1 VRDQLTDWK
10 KEAALAPVRDAASLP
25 AMPSADR
32 KAWQALWRDV
42 DALLA
47 SINLQTGRPPAKS

>member
-1 VRDQLTDWK
+1 
-10 KEAALAPVRDAASLP
+10 
-25 AMPSADR
+25 MPLADR

-47 SINLQTGRPPAKS
+47 SINPQTGPPPAKL